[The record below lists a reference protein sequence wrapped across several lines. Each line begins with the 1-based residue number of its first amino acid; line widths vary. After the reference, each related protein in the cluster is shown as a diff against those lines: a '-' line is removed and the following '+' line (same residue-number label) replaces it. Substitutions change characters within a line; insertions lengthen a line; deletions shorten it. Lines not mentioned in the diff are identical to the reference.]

1 MNKLLTIFSD
11 LLLLVYGSTDTRTYS
26 VYMHIHIYMYTHFTL
41 SKEITDEITVAGEE
55 FPATTFRHMQIRV
68 VTSGHPLTNALY
80 LTDERGGVGE

>member
-1 MNKLLTIFSD
+1 
-11 LLLLVYGSTDTRTYS
+11 
-26 VYMHIHIYMYTHFTL
+26 MYIHFTL

-68 VTSGHPLTNALY
+68 VTSGHPLTSALY